1 MKNALVENSTMDN
14 DQDVLLTIS
23 QATAIAKR
31 IRMSPNKVRR
41 VLKLI
46 NGCSYQDALILLE
59 FLPYK
64 ACGVIWQVLR
74 SAVSNAENT
83 FNVNKQDLRI
93 KEIFVTQGPTMKRFR
108 PRVQGRAFVIRK
120 PLCHL
125 TVVIEVTPN

>member
-64 ACGVIWQVLR
+64 ACGVIWQFLR

-108 PRVQGRAFVIRK
+108 PRAQGRAFVIRK

>member
-108 PRVQGRAFVIRK
+108 PRAQGRAFVIRK

>member
-1 MKNALVENSTMDN
+1 MKNVLIKNSTMDT

-74 SAVSNAENT
+74 SAVSNAENR

-108 PRVQGRAFVIRK
+108 PRAQGRAFVIRK